1 MDTKFTPTK
10 ILAYFVMTVGA
21 VVSII
26 LKSPEVITGAIW
38 AAVAIISVRKA
49 GNSVVDW
56 KNGRYEQK

>member
-10 ILAYFVMTVGA
+10 ILAYYVMTIGTVAG
-21 VVSII
+21 VI
-26 LKSPEVITGAIW
+26 LKSPEIIVASIW
-38 AAVAIISVRKA
+38 ASVAIISVRKA